1 MSPEWRRSVSFGL
14 EEENRRDTVHPL
26 NEVFTNE
33 EPADS
38 KRWTGAYPFLDV
50 GLVCVI

>member
-1 MSPEWRRSVSFGL
+1 MPPEWRRSVSLGL
-14 EEENRRDTVHPL
+14 EEENCRDMVHSL
-26 NEVFTNE
+26 NEVFTNK

-50 GLVCVI
+50 GLVCMI